1 MKSITN
7 RLFLFAAAALSLGTV
22 AYGQTNLVADV
33 PFAFQTANGPAAAG
47 HYTIQLQNNG
57 GANVVHITNRE
68 TGRNVASITYRVD
81 DNFNKVIAPHLIF
94 RCAEAGC
101 QLAEVWTSEGGYGI
115 PVRHVRNP
123 EYLASIRL
131 LAPRN

>member
-22 AYGQTNLVADV
+22 AYGQTTLQADV
-33 PFAFQTANGPAAAG
+33 PFAFQTAAGPAAAG
-47 HYTIQLQNNG
+47 RYTIQLQNNG
-57 GANVVHITNRE
+57 VVHINNRE
-68 TGRNVASITYRVD
+68 TGRNVVSITYGVGA
-81 DNFNKVIAPHLIF
+81 NVNKAVAPHLVF

-101 QLAEVWTSEGGYGI
+101 QLAEVWTSDGGYGI
-115 PVRHVRNP
+115 PVRHVRRP

-131 LAPRN
+131 VASRN